1 MSSDSDEG
9 LRAASFDPRPNTS
22 PIQEEAQKPPQRG
35 LWATGIV
42 GLALLGFVIFVL
54 PSFAPDPAKIV
65 SSEDASL
72 ASSDATVG
80 SVSGNNINP
89 PEKRSPFAEAQMAK
103 ARRAAQEALQQ
114 LLETQAR
121 LEARAVIAWAESEF
135 NEATTIAVE
144 GDLSYREQ
152 NFGDA
157 ATKYQTAQA
166 LLDALEARLPEEV
179 SARLSALLLA
189 IEASDEK
196 KAARVSQ
203 TLSQM
208 APDNADVA
216 ETVERVPTIPEVAA
230 LINEAGSLFAERD
243 FRAAVDTI
251 QNGIKIDPDH
261 QRLRALS
268 TDYRNAL
275 TNDQFQKAMT
285 RGFEALEAGDFAA
298 AKTAF
303 ESAATLKPG
312 DNSPNVA
319 LDQAEEAAILSALNQ
334 SVSDA
339 ERFEKNEDW
348 EAAAKAYRDALALD
362 GSLVQALEG
371 LAQAE
376 PMADLFLRLDNIVE
390 KAARLVDPLI
400 LGDAQT
406 TVAEA
411 NGALSGRDAMPRL
424 KALATKA
431 QRVVDNASTP
441 LPVTI
446 TSDGATEITI
456 KRVARLNTLTSRTLS
471 LRPGQY
477 QLLGSRVGFRDVLVT
492 LNVGLD
498 RENAI
503 DIRCTEVIGR

>member
-9 LRAASFDPRPNTS
+9 LRAASFDPRPNTP
-22 PIQEEAQKPPQRG
+22 PIQGQAPKPPQRG
-35 LWATGIV
+35 LWVTGVV
-42 GLALLGFVIFVL
+42 GLALLGFVVFVL
-54 PSFAPDPAKIV
+54 PSFAPEPATIA

-72 ASSDATVG
+72 VSSDAIVG
-80 SVSGNNINP
+80 SVSGNSIDP
-89 PEKRSPFAEAQMAK
+89 LDKRSPFAEAQMAK

-121 LEARAVIAWAESEF
+121 LEARAVIAWAESAF
-135 NEATTIAVE
+135 NEATAIAVE

-152 NFGDA
+152 NFGEA
-157 ATKYQTAQA
+157 ETKYQTAQA
-166 LLDALEARLPEEV
+166 RLDALEARLPEEV

-189 IEASDEK
+189 IEASDDK
-196 KAARVSQ
+196 KATGLSQ

-216 ETVERVPTIPEVAA
+216 KAVERVPTIPEVAV
-230 LINEAGSLFAERD
+230 LINVAGILFNERD

-251 QNGIKIDPDH
+251 QNGIEIDPDH
-261 QRLRALS
+261 QHLRALS

-275 TNDQFQKAMT
+275 TNDRFQKAMT
-285 RGFEALEAGDFAA
+285 RGFEALEAGNFAT

-303 ESAATLKPG
+303 NSAAALKPS
-312 DNSPNVA
+312 DNSPRVA
-319 LDQAEEAAILSALNQ
+319 LDQAEEAAILNALNQ

-339 ERFEKNEDW
+339 ERFEKSEDW
-348 EAAAKAYRDALALD
+348 EAAAQAYREALALE

-376 PMADLFLRLDNIVE
+376 PMADLFLRLDSIVE
-390 KAARLVDPLI
+390 KAARLVDPVI
-400 LGDAQT
+400 LSDAQT
-406 TVAEA
+406 TVAQA
-411 NGALSGRDAMPRL
+411 NDTLSGREAMPRL
-424 KALATKA
+424 KALTTKA